1 MTMNMHEA
9 PLYSALLELQALH
22 DAQVPVTMGHQV
34 HAMFLHLVSRADP
47 AYSDRLHNEPG
58 YRPFTLSPL
67 RGGAVQGQHMT
78 LSANQTYQIRVTLL
92 DGGYL
97 WHCLSTLLLEAGPS
111 PVQIGDASLLF
122 MRLLSTPGADPTGWA
137 GRTTWQELS
146 SLPTRPRLTL
156 SFASPTAFNMSGNYF
171 ALVPEPPFVWES
183 LLRTWNSYAPASL
196 LMEKQALRDVLS
208 RGIVVTDC
216 DLSTYTLHFPTY
228 TQKGFTGTCTY
239 ALQEDNEQ
247 MAYLARL
254 AAFARF
260 AGVGYK
266 TTMGMGQVRI
276 QEEEKTSQR
285 SDGPREVGM
294 P

>member
-1 MTMNMHEA
+1 MNTQEA

-22 DAQVPVTMGHQV
+22 DTQVPVTMGHQV
-34 HAMFLHLVSRADP
+34 HAMFLHLVSRADR

-67 RGGAVQGQHMT
+67 RGGTRQGQHIV

-97 WHCLSTLLLEAGPS
+97 WHCLSTLLLEHGPT
-111 PVQIGDASLLF
+111 PERLGEASLLF
-122 MRLLSTPGADPTGWA
+122 TRLLSTPGADPTGWA
-137 GRTTWQELS
+137 GRITWQELTR
-146 SLPTRPRLTL
+146 LPTCPRLSL
-156 SFASPTAFNMSGNYF
+156 LFASPTAFNMSGNYF

-183 LLRTWNSYAPASL
+183 LLRTWNSYAPAHL
-196 LMEKQALRDVLS
+196 VKEKQALRDVLTRS
-208 RGIVVTDC
+208 ITVTDC
-216 DLSTYTLHFPTY
+216 DLSTHTLHFPTY

-239 ALQEDNEQ
+239 ALQEEDEQ
-247 MAYLARL
+247 SACLAQL

-266 TTMGMGQVRI
+266 TTMGMGQVRL
-276 QEEEKTSQR
+276 QEETKIPQR
-285 SDGPREVGM
+285 SGGPRGAEM
-294 P
+294 S